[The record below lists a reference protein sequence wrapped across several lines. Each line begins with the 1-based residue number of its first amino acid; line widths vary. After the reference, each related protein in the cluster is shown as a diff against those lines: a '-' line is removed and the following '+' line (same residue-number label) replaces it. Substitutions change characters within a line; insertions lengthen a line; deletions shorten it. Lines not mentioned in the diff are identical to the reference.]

1 MTGCHVLMGPYE
13 PVPGFR
19 VAIIEDGGC
28 PIELIETIL
37 LDEELWESPR
47 RTIVSTS
54 PELDEPASVHKTAI
68 EAVRGFAGLKGSA
81 LSEESCQEYPN
92 LLERENTKAVLN
104 CNEGELIVCRKY

>member
-47 RTIVSTS
+47 RNNR
-54 PELDEPASVHKTAI
+54 LY
-68 EAVRGFAGLKGSA
+68 
-81 LSEESCQEYPN
+81 ES
-92 LLERENTKAVLN
+92 
-104 CNEGELIVCRKY
+104 